1 LPLPLFLYLRHI
13 IIVLQVETQRNATPP
28 ANQSMTPIK
37 TTHTIEIQDDITHLA
52 RNLRRIKRRLLL
64 EQCGVPLPYA
74 LQCAPQAISRTSSTD
89 SSYSTIG
96 VGASKTGSR
105 SFSEHLR
112 RVSTTS
118 ESEISTA
125 LPSVE

>member
-1 LPLPLFLYLRHI
+1 MSI
-13 IIVLQVETQRNATPP
+13 ETQRPSS
-28 ANQSMTPIK
+28 QRSMTPFK
-37 TTHTIEIQDDITHLA
+37 THTIEIQDDITNLA

-74 LQCAPQAISRTSSTD
+74 LQSVPQAIVRTSSTD
-89 SSYSTIG
+89 SSCSTIG
-96 VGASKTGSR
+96 IGVSKTGSP
-105 SFSEHLR
+105 SFSKQLR
-112 RVSTTS
+112 RLSTTS